1 VRALVALLVV
11 CGSLVLV
18 APAVAADH
26 VERGIVQSLGP
37 TSAVLRALDG
47 SDVTVA
53 LGPATRYRLNGR
65 LVTRRALRPGLVAE
79 AVSDEAGVTRVLRAF
94 GRVTD
99 RREAGVL
106 VGVRPRAL
114 VLRRESGDTV
124 RIALTSRTVV
134 WLGDRR
140 VSRRALRPGRS
151 LDVVLARNGSARLVI
166 VLRSG
171 VR

>member
-1 VRALVALLVV
+1 MRALVALLVV
-11 CGSLVLV
+11 CGSLLV
-18 APAVAADH
+18 AAPAVAADR

-37 TSAVLRALDG
+37 TSVVLRALDG

-65 LVTRRALRPGLVAE
+65 LVTQRALRPGLVAE

-134 WLGDRR
+134 WLGGRR

-151 LDVVLARNGSARLVI
+151 LDVVLARNGSARLVL